1 MKYLVV
7 LACVVVAAVA
17 SHLPNLPENE
27 RLKLAQVHRDCQA
40 DPKTY
45 VDEDKL
51 RKLPNF
57 VEDKQVGIHMRCM
70 AVKSGLM
77 KQNGDL
83 DIPSITQKFGLVI
96 KDHSKVN
103 GFVQQCAKKADTP
116 EKTAILL
123 TLCCVKND
131 IQYYHKL

>member
-17 SHLPNLPENE
+17 SNLPNLPEGE

-40 DPKTY
+40 DPKTH

-57 VEDKQVGIHMRCM
+57 VEDKQVGVHMRCM
-70 AVKSGLM
+70 VVKAGLM
-77 KQNGDL
+77 KQNGKL
-83 DIPSITQKFGLVI
+83 DVPSITEKFRLVI
-96 KDHSKVN
+96 KDASKVN
-103 GFVQQCAKKADTP
+103 ALVQQCAVDSETP
-116 EKTAILL
+116 EKTSILF